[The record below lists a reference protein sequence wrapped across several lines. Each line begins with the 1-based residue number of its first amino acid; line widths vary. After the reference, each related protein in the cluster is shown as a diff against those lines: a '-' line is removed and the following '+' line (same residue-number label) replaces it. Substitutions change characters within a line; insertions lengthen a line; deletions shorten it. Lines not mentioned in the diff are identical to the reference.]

1 MIALLLV
8 ETFMVVVVVT
18 AAAAAAGG
26 GGQNRQRTSGLVGWE
41 GSTIPTSTT
50 TTSLSF
56 SRFNEQYYNL

>member
-8 ETFMVVVVVT
+8 ETFMVVVVT
-18 AAAAAAGG
+18 AAAAAAAG